1 MFRLKHSKDLPFI
14 NLFKMEGWKMFY
26 KDLAVAANDLNQ
38 GDPSIENVLQKLCM
52 RKVAGITL
60 IGACFLQL
68 EQTGELHLLYNYGLH
83 PEEVGLSKSSI
94 DIFEDH
100 PAAIAARNG
109 SLTFAN
115 HRNGKNGPKRN
126 HSMIVWPL
134 IADSRM
140 LGTLILMADEQVI
153 ENDEFKECLEGLA
166 TIINGALSRSFLG
179 QAKSKRNGAATKQN
193 KPQQNLQTNNDLSER
208 QMLILKLISEG
219 RTNADIA
226 EIIGYSE
233 SLIRQ
238 ETIRIYSLL
247 GCSGRNEATNLFHQM
262 QNLDPDDAIP
272 ATTVSV

>member
-1 MFRLKHSKDLPFI
+1 
-14 NLFKMEGWKMFY
+14 MFY